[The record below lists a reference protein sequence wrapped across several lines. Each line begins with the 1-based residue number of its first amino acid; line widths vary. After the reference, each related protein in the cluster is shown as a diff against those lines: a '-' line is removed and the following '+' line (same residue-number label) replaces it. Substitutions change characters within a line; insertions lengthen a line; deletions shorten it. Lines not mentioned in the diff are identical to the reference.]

1 LQAGLRLERQCRRG
15 TPVQACSIDDKPL
28 SNYDAK
34 NACENGGEAYMCHSV
49 QPWAVS
55 ETLSYGFAAV
65 SVNKG
70 DYCGRCY
77 QLQFTGTSHSG
88 GDDPGCKSLTNKTM
102 IVQAINNG
110 GVEGNQFDLL
120 VPGGGVGLLNAC
132 SKQWGTSD
140 LGEQYGGF
148 YLACQKT
155 QGGDYA
161 KARECAKKK
170 CESVFANKPELLVGC
185 EWFTDWFGAADNP
198 NLTFKEVTC
207 PEIITQMS
215 GLKR

>member
-1 LQAGLRLERQCRRG
+1 
-15 TPVQACSIDDKPL
+15 
-28 SNYDAK
+28 
-34 NACENGGEAYMCHSV
+34 
-49 QPWAVS
+49 
-55 ETLSYGFAAV
+55 
-65 SVNKG
+65 
-70 DYCGRCY
+70 
-77 QLQFTGTSHSG
+77 
-88 GDDPGCKSLTNKTM
+88 M
-102 IVQAINNG
+102 IIQAINNG

-148 YLACQKT
+148 YLACQKS
-155 QGGDYA
+155 QGDYA

-170 CESVFANKPELLVGC
+170 CESVFANKPDLLVGC
-185 EWFTDWFGAADNP
+185 EWFTGWFGAADNP

-207 PEIITQMS
+207 PDVITQQS